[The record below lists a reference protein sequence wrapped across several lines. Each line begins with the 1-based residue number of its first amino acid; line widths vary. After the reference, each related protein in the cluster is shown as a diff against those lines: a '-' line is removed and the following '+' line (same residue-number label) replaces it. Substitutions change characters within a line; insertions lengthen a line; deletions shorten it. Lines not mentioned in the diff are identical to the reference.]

1 MNVNREFILMNTR
14 YGLDIYDHILKAY
27 FGEDAILRVS
37 GMACLPTKNPFRK
50 NKETLLVI
58 LENGSF
64 RYHDKEDK
72 TFKGDPFKFAQ
83 LHYQLEGKA
92 LLTKLWDELNLSI
105 KDQPIIEVPVFS
117 VFKHPVSN
125 IFPEKEISLIDAY
138 LGIKSTIY
146 KDRTNY
152 LRGLKDKERIRKYKA
167 SEFDYVTF
175 SGTFTRRNDKA
186 LVNHSGLLT
195 IDFDHVINIPEL
207 KEKLLNDE
215 YFDTEL
221 LFISPSGDGLK
232 WIIAIDLKEFTHQ
245 EWFLSV
251 ANYIKSSYGLEVD
264 QSGKD
269 ISRACFLPYDP
280 VVYINPIY
288 LNIQKPDNHETI

>member
-1 MNVNREFILMNTR
+1 MKTR
-14 YGLDIYDHILKAY
+14 YGLDIYDYILKAY
-27 FGEDAILRVS
+27 YGEDAILRVS
-37 GMACLPTKNPFRK
+37 GMACLPSKNPFRK
-50 NKETLLVI
+50 NKETLLVT
-58 LENGSF
+58 LDNGSF

-83 LHYQLEGKA
+83 LYFKLEGKE
-92 LLTKLWDELNLSI
+92 LLQKIGEVLNISDNTI
-105 KDQPIIEVPVFS
+105 KTGIAEVPVFS
-117 VFKHPVSN
+117 LFRHPVSN
-125 IFPEKEISLIDAY
+125 IFPAKEVSLVELY
-138 LGIKSTIY
+138 LGIRSIAY

-152 LRGLKDKERIRKYKA
+152 LRVLKEKDQIRKYKA

-195 IDFDHVINIPEL
+195 IDFDHIPNIPEL
-207 KEKLLNDE
+207 KEKLLQDE
-215 YFDTEL
+215 YFETEL

-232 WIIAIDLKEFTHQ
+232 WIIAIDLNEFSHQ

-280 VVYINPIY
+280 DIYINPIY
-288 LNIQKPDNHETI
+288 LNIQKSDGHEKV